1 MKKRHMSDAQFGVLM
16 SLPGLAIL
24 LLWVGV
30 PLILLIGVSFTRF
43 EVITPTVFVGLAN
56 YAEMLGDR
64 IFRLAF
70 MNTLVFFAG
79 STLLA
84 FVISFPAAWCLSRIG
99 RGGSTMRTLVMFP
112 WAVPLIVSGFIWGWI
127 FNSSYGV
134 LNHLLVVSGAVANN
148 VNFLGQTTTA
158 MMAVIVA
165 DSWTRVPFMTILT
178 LAGFE
183 GVSRDLYESAS
194 IDGADI
200 FTTMRHITLPLAK
213 GPILTGLLITSIFSF
228 RTIDAIFSLTRGGPA
243 RATYVLGQLNL
254 DYLYNYI
261 QFGKAGAVSVLLM
274 LACMAIASV
283 YVYFLFKE

>member
-1 MKKRHMSDAQFGVLM
+1 
-16 SLPGLAIL
+16 
-24 LLWVGV
+24 LWVGV
-30 PLILLIGVSFTRF
+30 PLLILIYVSLTQYD
-43 EVITPTVFVGLAN
+43 VITPTRFIGLAN

-70 MNTLVFFAG
+70 VNTLVFFAG
-79 STLLA
+79 STLLS
-84 FVISFPAAWCLSRIG
+84 FIISFPAAWCLSRIG
-99 RGGSTMRTLVMFP
+99 RGGTVMRTLVMFP
-112 WAVPLIVSGFIWGWI
+112 WAVPLIVSGFIWGWM

-134 LNHLLVVSGAVANN
+134 LNHLLVTAGAVASN
-148 VNFLGQTTTA
+148 VNFLGQATTA
-158 MMAVIVA
+158 MLAVIVA
-165 DSWTRVPFMTILT
+165 DGWTRVPFMTILT

-183 GVSRDLYESAS
+183 GINRDLYESAA

-200 FTTMRHITLPLAK
+200 FHTMWHITLPLAK

-274 LACMAIASV
+274 LACMVIASV